1 LFNTIYS
8 APFNNLTM
16 SNSSLIDTHCHLD
29 FEVFDDDRQQVLQR
43 ALKNNIQDII
53 IPGTQRIYWQRIKQ
67 LCDNNKHLH
76 PCYGLH
82 PYWLYRHQQSDIK
95 QLADFIGNNPALAVG
110 ECGLDFRPQ
119 RVDKNIQLDFLQAQ
133 FDIAC
138 NAELPVVIHAVNATE
153 AVIQSIKK
161 FNGLNG
167 MIHSYS
173 GSSEQARQLIDLG
186 FLISVSGSITFD
198 NAKKI
203 KQVVKAIPM
212 ISLLAETDAPDQSD
226 QSHLGKRNE
235 PAYLVNT
242 IAAIAELK
250 QLPIDTVAQ
259 QTTTNAKKLFR
270 I

>member
-1 LFNTIYS
+1 MPN
-8 APFNNLTM
+8 PF
-16 SNSSLIDTHCHLD
+16 LIDSHCHLD

-82 PYWLYRHQQSDIK
+82 PYWLHQPSDIK
-95 QLADFIGNNPALAVG
+95 QLADFIDKNPALAVG

-119 RVDKNIQLDFLQAQ
+119 HADKNTQLDFLQAQ

-138 NAELPVVIHAVNATE
+138 NAKLPVVVHAVNATE

-161 FNGLNG
+161 FNGLSG

-173 GSSEQARQLIDLG
+173 GSSEQARQLIDLD
-186 FLISVSGSITFD
+186 FLISVSGSVTFD

-212 ISLLAETDAPDQSD
+212 TSLLAETDAPDQSD
-226 QSHLGKRNE
+226 QSNLGKRNE

-259 QTTTNAKKLFR
+259 QTTANAKKLFA

>member
-1 LFNTIYS
+1 MPS
-8 APFNNLTM
+8 PC
-16 SNSSLIDTHCHLD
+16 LIDSHCHLD
-29 FEVFDDDRQQVLQR
+29 FEVFDDDRPQVLER
-43 ALKNNIQDII
+43 ALKHKIRDII
-53 IPGTQRIYWQRIKQ
+53 IPGTQRIYWQRIKN
-67 LCDNNKHLH
+67 LCDNNKYLH

-82 PYWLYRHQQSDIK
+82 PYWVHQHQVADIK
-95 QLADFIGNNPALAVG
+95 QLTDFINNNPAVAVG

-119 RVDKNIQLDFLQAQ
+119 HADKHADKNIQLDFLQAQ

-138 NAELPVVIHAVNATE
+138 NANLPVVVHAVNATE
-153 AVIQSIKK
+153 AVIHSIKK
-161 FNGLNG
+161 FKGLSG

-186 FLISVSGSITFD
+186 FLISVSGSVTFD

-203 KQVVKAIPM
+203 KQVVKDMPLT
-212 ISLLAETDAPDQSD
+212 SLLAETDAPDQSD
-226 QSHLGKRNE
+226 QSNLGKRNE

-250 QLPIDTVAQ
+250 QLSIDTVAQ
-259 QTTTNAKKLFR
+259 QTTANAKRLFA